1 MKRLYLVKLGGS
13 VITDIK
19 HPNIAR
25 TIVIDRLM
33 SEVKRALKTNDII
46 LGHGAGSFGHVIAHK
61 FKVIEGLRNRN
72 SRRGAALTQ
81 FSASE
86 LHAIVMRRALK
97 AGIPAL
103 SFSPSTGVISRKR
116 RIISWDVKPIR
127 KVLDYGF
134 VPIGYGDL
142 VIDEAQ
148 GVSVASTEEIIR
160 HLAMKLKPDRIIVG
174 TDVDG
179 IFTAD
184 PKSDRNA
191 RLIKRVD
198 SHNIKEVLKMVGGSK
213 KIDVTGGMKGKLEHL
228 YSISKETG
236 TVCQIVN
243 ASRKG
248 VLYSALTGE
257 KTGTIISAK

>member
-1 MKRLYLVKLGGS
+1 MKKLYLVKLGGS
-13 VITDIK
+13 VITDID

-25 TIVIDRLM
+25 LTVIDRLM
-33 SEVKRALKTNDII
+33 GEVKRAQRKNEII
-46 LGHGAGSFGHVIAHK
+46 LGHGAGSFGHVVAHR
-61 FKVIEGLRNRN
+61 FSIVEGLRNSS
-72 SRRGAALTQ
+72 SRRGAAMTQ

-86 LHAIVMRRALK
+86 LHAIVMKRALK

-103 SFSPSTGVISRKR
+103 SFSPSTGVIARKR
-116 RIISWDVKPIR
+116 KIVSWDVTPIR

-134 VPIGYGDL
+134 IPIGYGDL

-160 HLAMKLKPDRIIVG
+160 HLATKLKPDRIIVG

-184 PKSDRNA
+184 PKSDSSA
-191 RLIKRVD
+191 SLIKRIN
-198 SHNIKEVLKMVGGSK
+198 SSNIKAVLKMVGGSK

-228 YSISKETG
+228 YNIAKETG

-248 VLYSALTGE
+248 VLYKALSG
-257 KTGTIISAK
+257 KNLGTTISAR